1 MAFIEIIEGSF
12 PTQSAMFLKKS
23 ALVPQA
29 ALALKD
35 VDKKQVFYNIRNA
48 IQSVEIITP
57 DDKKPGIKITLK
69 DGKIIVAR
77 TDRKT
82 IEDIRLIIAAGP
94 DETGDLFI
102 TQKEKKKSNDTPN
115 PLAEKAGTLTAQ
127 TGRFVA
133 WLMGLILGVFSLGS
147 FATGQWYAGIVLLAV
162 AVMIVPPVLPRVPL
176 FKKKQPFVKG
186 LSIVLVGFIVLI
198 IGGMFTVPTQIKK
211 LEEIAA
217 AESEAQR
224 QERKDAYAAIKDE
237 VLKNAREALKQEDFP
252 KVVELTAPYTGL
264 DDEVLDGLHAD
275 ATQKI
280 QEKAAAE
287 AQEVSRKAEAERI
300 INEVRAYTDF
310 LDATETQ
317 FKTMKP
323 SEADLDTIRKA
334 ATTFSSLAE
343 SLNTARLKKSVLSPS
358 DITYVKGVEKRLST
372 AQQRILPGLRLGFR
386 KRAGEI
392 LWEHD
397 TYVSLSGDGNRIIN
411 ISAGMFA
418 ANANIKATQ
427 EQIAEV
433 LTKLRFKEVRYR
445 WYKEADEYTFYK
457 LDTPPDAKLTYFL
470 HGRFQDMATGY

>member
-1 MAFIEIIEGSF
+1 MAFIEIFDGSF
-12 PTQSAMFLKKS
+12 PAQSGMFLKKS
-23 ALVPQA
+23 AFVPQA

-35 VDKKQVFYNIRNA
+35 NDKKQVFYNIRNA
-48 IQSVEIITP
+48 VQSVEIVTP
-57 DDKKPGIKITLK
+57 DDKKPGIKISLK
-69 DGKIIVAR
+69 DGKVIVAR

-82 IEDIRLIIAAGP
+82 IEDIRLVVAAGP
-94 DETGDLFI
+94 DETGDVFI
-102 TQKEKKKSNDTPN
+102 TQPEKKTKSVN
-115 PLAEKAGTLTAQ
+115 PHPIAGKAGSLAAQ

-147 FATGQWYAGIVLLAV
+147 FATGQWYAGIILLAV
-162 AVMIVPPVLPRVPL
+162 GAMIIPPVLPRVPL
-176 FKKKQPFVKG
+176 FKKKQPFAKG

-198 IGGMFTVPTQIKK
+198 IGGMFTMPTQIKK
-211 LEEIAA
+211 LEEFAA
-217 AESEAQR
+217 AETETQR
-224 QERKDAYAAIKDE
+224 QERKDAYAAIKDD

-287 AQEVSRKAEAERI
+287 AQEANRKAEAERI

-310 LDATETQ
+310 LDATEEQ

-343 SLNTARLKKSVLSPS
+343 SLNTARQNKSVLSPS
-358 DITYVKGVEKRLST
+358 DITYLKGVEKRLSA
-372 AQQRILPGLRLGFR
+372 AQQRLLPGLRVGFG
-386 KRAGEI
+386 KRASQI

-397 TYVSLSGDGNRIIN
+397 TYVTVAGDGNRVIN
-411 ISAGMFA
+411 ITAGMFA
-418 ANANIKATQ
+418 SNANIKAAQ
-427 EQIAEV
+427 EQLGEV

-445 WYKEADEYTFYK
+445 WYKGADEFTYYK
-457 LDTPPDAKLTYFL
+457 LETPPDAKLSFFEF
-470 HGRFQDMATGY
+470 GRFKDMAAGY

>member
-12 PTQSAMFLKKS
+12 PAQSAMFLKKS
-23 ALVPQA
+23 AFVPQA

-35 VDKKQVFYNIRNA
+35 TDKKQVFYNIRNA

-57 DDKKPGIKITLK
+57 DDKKPGVKIALK
-69 DGKIIVAR
+69 DGKVIVAR
-77 TDRKT
+77 TDRQT

-94 DETGDLFI
+94 DETGDLVI
-102 TQKEKKKSNDTPN
+102 TQKEKKKNGDGSN
-115 PLAEKAGTLTAQ
+115 PLAAQ

-133 WLMGLILGVFSLGS
+133 WLIALILGVFSLGS
-147 FATGQWYAGIVLLAV
+147 FVTGQWYAGIVLLAV
-162 AVMIVPPVLPRVPL
+162 AVMIVPPVLPKVPL

-211 LEEIAA
+211 LEEFAA
-217 AESEAQR
+217 AETETQR
-224 QERKDAYAAIKDE
+224 QERKDAYATLKDD
-237 VLKNAREALKQEDFP
+237 VLKNAREALMQEDFP

-287 AQEVSRKAEAERI
+287 AQEASRKAEAERI

-310 LDATETQ
+310 LDATEEQ

-323 SEADLDTIRKA
+323 SEADLDTIRKT
-334 ATTFSSLAE
+334 ATTFSALAE
-343 SLNTARLKKSVLSPS
+343 SLNTARLKKSVLSPP
-358 DITYVKGVEKRLST
+358 DITYVKGVEKRLSA
-372 AQQRILPGLRLGFR
+372 AQQKLLPGLRVGFG
-386 KRAGEI
+386 KRASQI

-397 TYVSLSGDGNRIIN
+397 TYVTVAGDSNRIIN
-411 ISAGMFA
+411 ITAGMFA
-418 ANANIKATQ
+418 SNANIKAAQ
-427 EQIAEV
+427 EQLNEV
-433 LTKLRFKEVRYR
+433 LTKLRFREVRYR
-445 WYKEADEYTFYK
+445 WYKGADEFTYYK
-457 LDTPPDAKLTYFL
+457 LETPPDAKLSFFEF
-470 HGRFQDMATGY
+470 GRFKDMAAGY

>member
-1 MAFIEIIEGSF
+1 MAFIEIFDGSF
-12 PTQSAMFLKKS
+12 PAQSGMFLKKS
-23 ALVPQA
+23 AFVPQA

-35 VDKKQVFYNIRNA
+35 ADKKQIFYNIRNA
-48 IQSVEIITP
+48 IQSVEIVTP
-57 DDKKPGIKITLK
+57 DDKKPGVKITLK

-82 IEDIRLIIAAGP
+82 IEDMRLIVAAGP

-102 TQKEKKKSNDTPN
+102 TQKEKKKNSDRSNLLT
-115 PLAEKAGTLTAQ
+115 EKVGSMAAQ

-198 IGGMFTVPTQIKK
+198 IGGIFTVPTQIKK
-211 LEEIAA
+211 VEEIAA

-224 QERKDAYAAIKDE
+224 EERKYAYAAIKDD

-275 ATQKI
+275 ATEKI
-280 QEKAAAE
+280 REKADTE
-287 AQEVSRKAEAERI
+287 AREASRKERAAKLI
-300 INEVRAYTDF
+300 EEVKSYEYF
-310 LDATETQ
+310 LDNDEAV
-317 FKTMKP
+317 FKSVKP
-323 SEADLDTIRKA
+323 SDADLDTIRKA
-334 ATTFSSLAE
+334 TSTFSALTE
-343 SLNTARLKKSVLSPS
+343 SLNKARQNKDALSAS
-358 DITYVKGVEKRLST
+358 DIAYLKGVERRLSLF
-372 AQQRILPGLRLGFR
+372 QQRILPGLRLGFR
-386 KRAGEI
+386 KRASEI

-457 LDTPPDAKLTYFL
+457 LDTPPDTKLSYFL
-470 HGRFQDMATGY
+470 HGQFQDMANGY